1 VAKPL
6 TGEEIEGPIM
16 RPVLYP
22 AFAAFLLLAGS
33 ARAQDEMAGSYKLV
47 PALPRPGAT
56 QIFDNARG
64 RVWDVIY
71 PPGMSTGMHR
81 HPSDFV
87 GVELVETLL
96 KVTTPDGKEHVGP
109 IRRGQIYMLPK
120 GTTHIEENVVGHPQ
134 RNSIL
139 IELKDGGPALY
150 DNHSAAPAGFAAAGA
165 QQVADNARVILW
177 DARWTAGAPA
187 KRFFQSHDMFIVPI
201 DAGTLSITS
210 PDDATQTLPLAGGQV
225 VFLQGGHVRDIHA
238 TEGNVRAAVIEL
250 K

>member
-1 VAKPL
+1 MRIGILIVAAL
-6 TGEEIEGPIM
+6 TAAGGASLHAEEMVGK
-16 RPVLYP
+16 
-22 AFAAFLLLAGS
+22 F
-33 ARAQDEMAGSYKLV
+33 KLV

-56 QIFDNARG
+56 EIFDNDRG

-87 GVELVETLL
+87 GVELVDTML
-96 KVTTPDGKEHVGP
+96 KVTTPDGAERVSP

-120 GTTHIEENVVGHPQ
+120 GLTHIEENVIGRPQ

-139 IELKDGGPALY
+139 IELKDGGPPAY
-150 DNHSAAPAGFAAAGA
+150 DNRSQAPTGFAAVG
-165 QQVADNARVILW
+165 QKQITDNARVILW
-177 DARWTAGAPA
+177 DAHWIKGQAGKP
-187 KRFFQSHDMFIVPI
+187 FFQSHDMFLVPI

-210 PDDATQTLPLAGGQV
+210 PDDAARTLPLAGGQV
-225 VFLQGGHVRDIHA
+225 VFLQGGHVRTIEA
-238 TEGNVRAAVIEL
+238 IEGNVRAAVVEL